1 MSKRPQSVGA
11 MAKASAF
18 AAVGYCVDYTFQLVD
33 MFWLAKLGPSVPTAL
48 TTVTVYVF
56 IAMALNEVVGSGSV
70 SVISQAIRAGDR
82 QDAQAK
88 ILKCLLLKLGLGSCL
103 LAPIFLAIVW
113 LDAAF
118 IDKDA
123 QIQKHIW
130 SYAAVIWMSLIIIPV
145 YTTLMTVMR
154 AAAMGGPATFASL
167 IALVINFCITPILVF
182 GWFGAPELGVAGGAL
197 GAVFAQLATLVLC
210 VFFIIRQRPDLLPAR
225 WPLPAIDHTLY
236 RRIVMIGIPVGVT
249 MLIFQ
254 IEAAILVGYLHSYS
268 VAQSDGFGVG
278 LRLMN
283 AVYSINVGLT
293 VGAGVVTGNMIGA
306 GSQTR
311 LRSDTII
318 FVMAVM
324 GASVILAASS
334 AYWAET
340 IARQFVTDENAVH
353 FAVQFIQYALV
364 ANIAFAG
371 AHVIIGAFEGR
382 GMTLPVLISMLVAY
396 VAIEFPLLFLAQR
409 HFAMQQEF
417 LWSAMIVATATAFLL
432 LCFFFFRAKGD
443 QPQR

>member
-1 MSKRPQSVGA
+1 M
-11 MAKASAF
+11 
-18 AAVGYCVDYTFQLVD
+18 
-33 MFWLAKLGPSVPTAL
+33 
-48 TTVTVYVF
+48 
-56 IAMALNEVVGSGSV
+56 
-70 SVISQAIRAGDR
+70 ISQAIGAGDR

-167 IALVINFCITPILVF
+167 IALVISRQ
-182 GWFGAPELGVAGGAL
+182 LGVAGGAL

-254 IEAAILVGYLHSYS
+254 IEAAILVGYLRSYS

>member
-18 AAVGYCVDYTFQLVD
+18 AAVGYFVDYTFQLVD

-70 SVISQAIRAGDR
+70 SVISQAIGAGDR

-118 IDKDA
+118 IDKHA

-154 AAAMGGPATFASL
+154 TRS
-167 IALVINFCITPILVF
+167 PILVF

-254 IEAAILVGYLHSYS
+254 IEAAILVGYLRSYS

>member
-1 MSKRPQSVGA
+1 M
-11 MAKASAF
+11 
-18 AAVGYCVDYTFQLVD
+18 
-33 MFWLAKLGPSVPTAL
+33 
-48 TTVTVYVF
+48 
-56 IAMALNEVVGSGSV
+56 
-70 SVISQAIRAGDR
+70 
-82 QDAQAK
+82 
-88 ILKCLLLKLGLGSCL
+88 KLGLGSCL

-293 VGAGVVTGNMIGA
+293 VGAGVVTGNMIGV

>member
-18 AAVGYCVDYTFQLVD
+18 AAGGYFVDYTIQRVV
-33 MFWLAKLGPSVPTAL
+33 MFWLAQMGPTVPTAL

-56 IAMALNEVVGSGSV
+56 IALALNEVVGSGSV
-70 SVISQAIRAGDR
+70 SVISQAIGAGDR

-254 IEAAILVGYLHSYS
+254 
-268 VAQSDGFGVG
+268 
-278 LRLMN
+278 
-283 AVYSINVGLT
+283 
-293 VGAGVVTGNMIGA
+293 
-306 GSQTR
+306 
-311 LRSDTII
+311 
-318 FVMAVM
+318 
-324 GASVILAASS
+324 
-334 AYWAET
+334 
-340 IARQFVTDENAVH
+340 
-353 FAVQFIQYALV
+353 
-364 ANIAFAG
+364 
-371 AHVIIGAFEGR
+371 
-382 GMTLPVLISMLVAY
+382 
-396 VAIEFPLLFLAQR
+396 
-409 HFAMQQEF
+409 
-417 LWSAMIVATATAFLL
+417 
-432 LCFFFFRAKGD
+432 
-443 QPQR
+443 

>member
-1 MSKRPQSVGA
+1 
-11 MAKASAF
+11 
-18 AAVGYCVDYTFQLVD
+18 
-33 MFWLAKLGPSVPTAL
+33 
-48 TTVTVYVF
+48 
-56 IAMALNEVVGSGSV
+56 
-70 SVISQAIRAGDR
+70 
-82 QDAQAK
+82 
-88 ILKCLLLKLGLGSCL
+88 
-103 LAPIFLAIVW
+103 
-113 LDAAF
+113 
-118 IDKDA
+118 
-123 QIQKHIW
+123 
-130 SYAAVIWMSLIIIPV
+130 
-145 YTTLMTVMR
+145 
-154 AAAMGGPATFASL
+154 
-167 IALVINFCITPILVF
+167 
-182 GWFGAPELGVAGGAL
+182 
-197 GAVFAQLATLVLC
+197 
-210 VFFIIRQRPDLLPAR
+210 
-225 WPLPAIDHTLY
+225 
-236 RRIVMIGIPVGVT
+236 

-268 VAQSDGFGVG
+268 AAQSDGFGVG

-382 GMTLPVLISMLVAY
+382 GMTLPVLISMLVA
-396 VAIEFPLLFLAQR
+396 VPG
-409 HFAMQQEF
+409 
-417 LWSAMIVATATAFLL
+417 ATAYPLVRDDFATGQRRPAATMTESGGHPKQHIEKVRW
-432 LCFFFFRAKGD
+432 CCQRGSNT
-443 QPQR
+443 QPHPCQGCAQSLDLWQYVW